1 MFGAANGL
9 GRLITT
15 SGEIYDGSF
24 RDQKY
29 HGFGELNNS
38 CGTYKGMFRNGKQ
51 KGFGIL
57 TTNQGESILG
67 EWSGETLIQKIIIG
81 DYVYQQWIQKDVENL
96 ALKIEPGSLFCNPA
110 FLDENK

>member
-38 CGTYKGMFRNGKQ
+38 NGTYKGMFRNGK
-51 KGFGIL
+51 
-57 TTNQGESILG
+57 
-67 EWSGETLIQKIIIG
+67 
-81 DYVYQQWIQKDVENL
+81 
-96 ALKIEPGSLFCNPA
+96 
-110 FLDENK
+110 